1 MKYAFID
8 FQNADIT
15 AKKLLGFAIDWEKLY
30 GFLKNN
36 WKCEKA
42 FLYIDV
48 DDRDLEAAELSGKL
62 GNLGF
67 IVREKKL
74 FSYKN
79 RDKEINVLCPKCGNK
94 FIEKIDTGFNKK
106 ANCDVDL
113 TVDAM
118 DLASK
123 DNVFYIFTGD
133 GDFEFLIRNV
143 ILKGIK
149 CYIISSAKK
158 IRIGERYFTSRLS
171 KKLKKLCGE
180 FPRKANLV
188 EINDLKLRIADLK

>member
-8 FQNADIT
+8 FQNTDKT
-15 AKKLLGFAIDWEKLY
+15 TKQLLGFSIGWKNLY
-30 GFLKNN
+30 NFLKNN
-36 WKCEKA
+36 WKCEKV
-42 FLYIDV
+42 FLYIGV
-48 DDRDLEAAELSGKL
+48 DDRDLEAARLSEELK
-62 GNLGF
+62 NIGF
-67 IVREKKL
+67 IVREKNL

-79 RDKEINVLCPKCGNK
+79 RDKEINVSCPNCGNK

-118 DLASK
+118 DLAQK

-133 GDFEFLIRNV
+133 GDFEFLIKNV
-143 ILKGIK
+143 ILKGVK
-149 CYIISSAKK
+149 CYIVSSAKK

-180 FPRKANLV
+180 FPGKANLV
-188 EINDLKLRIADLK
+188 EINDLKLKIANLK